1 MIDNETGMS
10 ETSVKIPPS
19 DSSILIVLMGSLGDV
34 ARGLCLVSHIKE
46 SLPESRITWLVE
58 PKWVELVKL
67 HPRIDKVLVFN
78 RPKGFLAVWDL
89 YKALGQEH
97 FDIVL
102 DLQRHF
108 KSGFFSWLSGAKRRV
123 GFNRCN
129 AKEVNWLF
137 NNERIENFSDELP
150 KLRHYLKFTEYLGLP
165 VPNTLDFGLASVDLR
180 ASTPDIIS
188 VVKGPIIAVVIG
200 SSWESKDWFFEGY
213 YGLLKDLLYSEK
225 MHVVLLGDS
234 SQVPSALRLVRRLS
248 ATGLMDLV
256 GRTSLLELVAVL
268 KAVAVA
274 VGPDSGPSHVA
285 AAVGT
290 PYVSLFGPTSPRR
303 TAPYGSESLVVRS
316 SVNCAPCYKKQCP
329 GLDRICMRKISVE
342 KVKEKLS
349 EALEIR
355 GRSWETP
362 HETKT

>member
-1 MIDNETGMS
+1 VIDNERGMS
-10 ETSVKIPPS
+10 ETFVKTPPS
-19 DSSILIVLMGSLGDV
+19 DASILIILMGSLGDV
-34 ARGLCLVSHIKE
+34 ARGLCLVSHIKKN
-46 SLPESRITWLVE
+46 LPESRMTWLVE
-58 PKWVELVKL
+58 PKWVDLVKL

-78 RPKGFLAVWDL
+78 RPKGVLAVWDV

-97 FDIVL
+97 FDIAL

-123 GFNRCN
+123 GFHRRN

-137 NNERIENFSDELP
+137 NNERIEYFSDALP
-150 KLRHYLKFTEYLGLP
+150 KLHHYLKFTEYLGLP
-165 VPNTLDFGLASVDLR
+165 APDSLDFGLASLDLR
-180 ASTPDIIS
+180 PNAPDIIS
-188 VVKGPIIAVVIG
+188 GVKDPMIAVVMG

-213 YGLLKDLLYSEK
+213 YGLLIDLLYSEK
-225 MHVVLLGDS
+225 MQVVLLGDR
-234 SQVPSALRLVRRLS
+234 SQVTSALQLVRKLS
-248 ATGLMDLV
+248 APGLINLV
-256 GRTSLLELVAVL
+256 GKTSLLELTAVL
-268 KAVAVA
+268 KSVAVA

-303 TAPYGSESLVVRS
+303 TAPYGSENLVVQEC
-316 SVNCAPCYKKQCP
+316 VDCAPCYKKQCP

-349 EALEIR
+349 KALEM
-355 GRSWETP
+355 GRLP
-362 HETKT
+362 

>member
-1 MIDNETGMS
+1 VIDNEIGMS
-10 ETSVKIPPS
+10 ETSVKTPS
-19 DSSILIVLMGSLGDV
+19 SGSSILIILMGSLGDV

-46 SLPESRITWLVE
+46 NLPESRITWLVE

-78 RPKGFLAVWDL
+78 RPKGVLAVWDL
-89 YKALGQEH
+89 YKTLGQEH
-97 FDIVL
+97 FDIAL

-123 GFNRCN
+123 GFNRRN

-137 NNERIENFSDELP
+137 NNERIEYFSDELP

-165 VPNTLDFGLASVDLR
+165 ATNSLDFGLASLDLR
-180 ASTPDIIS
+180 SNTPNSIS
-188 VVKGPIIAVVIG
+188 GIKDTTIAVVMG
-200 SSWESKDWFFEGY
+200 SSWESKDWFFERY

-225 MHVVLLGDS
+225 MQVVLLGDRS
-234 SQVPSALRLVRRLS
+234 RVTSAFQLVRKFS
-248 ATGLMDLV
+248 APGLINLV
-256 GRTSLLELVAVL
+256 GKTSLPELAAVL
-268 KAVAVA
+268 KSVAVA

-303 TAPYGSESLVVRS
+303 TAPYGSENLVVQAC
-316 SVNCAPCYKKQCP
+316 VDCAPCYKKQCP

-342 KVKEKLS
+342 KVKEKIL
-349 EALEIR
+349 EALAMGSIL
-355 GRSWETP
+355 
-362 HETKT
+362 

>member
-1 MIDNETGMS
+1 MQGCGVIDNEIGMS
-10 ETSVKIPPS
+10 EISVKTPPS

-34 ARGLCLVSHIKE
+34 ARGLCLVSHIKKN
-46 SLPESRITWLVE
+46 LPESRITWLVE

-78 RPKGFLAVWDL
+78 RPKGVLAVWDL

-97 FDIVL
+97 FDIAL

-123 GFNRCN
+123 GFNRRN

-137 NNERIENFSDELP
+137 NNERIEYFSDELP
-150 KLRHYLKFTEYLGLP
+150 KLCHYLKFTEYLGLP
-165 VPNTLDFGLASVDLR
+165 APNSLDFGLASLDLR
-180 ASTPDIIS
+180 PNAPNIVSG
-188 VVKGPIIAVVIG
+188 VKDPIIAVVIG

-225 MHVVLLGDS
+225 MQAVLLGDS
-234 SQVPSALRLVRRLS
+234 SRVTSALQLVRKLS
-248 ATGLMDLV
+248 APGLINLV
-256 GRTSLLELVAVL
+256 GKTSLLELAAVL
-268 KAVAVA
+268 KSVAVA

-303 TAPYGSESLVVRS
+303 TAPYGSENLVVQAC
-316 SVNCAPCYKKQCP
+316 VDCAPCYKKQCP

-349 EALEIR
+349 EALAMGSI
-355 GRSWETP
+355 P
-362 HETKT
+362 

>member
-10 ETSVKIPPS
+10 EISVKTPPS
-19 DSSILIVLMGSLGDV
+19 DSSILIILMGSLGDV

-46 SLPESRITWLVE
+46 NLPESRITWLVE
-58 PKWVELVKL
+58 PKWVELVRL

-78 RPKGFLAVWDL
+78 RPKGVLAVWAL
-89 YKALGQEH
+89 HKALGQEH
-97 FDIVL
+97 FDIAL

-123 GFNRCN
+123 GFNRRN

-137 NNERIENFSDELP
+137 NNERIEYFSDELP

-165 VPNTLDFGLASVDLR
+165 APDSLDFGLALLDLKPN
-180 ASTPDIIS
+180 APDIIS
-188 VVKGPIIAVVIG
+188 GIKDPIIAVVIG

-225 MHVVLLGDS
+225 MQVVLLGDG
-234 SQVPSALRLVRRLS
+234 SQVTSALRLVRKLS
-248 ATGLMDLV
+248 APGLINLV
-256 GRTSLLELVAVL
+256 GKTSLLELAAGL
-268 KAVAVA
+268 KLVAVA

-303 TAPYGSESLVVRS
+303 TAPYGSENLVVQS
-316 SVNCAPCYKKQCP
+316 SVDCAPCYKKQCP

-349 EALEIR
+349 EALEMR
-355 GRSWETP
+355 GIP
-362 HETKT
+362 